1 MMIQGIV
8 IPVCPSIIFV
18 FGIAKAQTSAL
29 STKHITAKG
38 NAHSIVQKVGQKRKN
53 FQKEKLFTFLIF
65 ILLLKKKKENC
76 LQSHLMLYCL
86 FQRQTIFVSFTSEGN
101 SLVKQAP
108 L

>member
-65 ILLLKKKKENC
+65 ILLLKKKKRK
-76 LQSHLMLYCL
+76 LL
-86 FQRQTIFVSFTSEGN
+86 TVSFDALLSISKTN
-101 SLVKQAP
+101 YLCVFHF
-108 L
+108 